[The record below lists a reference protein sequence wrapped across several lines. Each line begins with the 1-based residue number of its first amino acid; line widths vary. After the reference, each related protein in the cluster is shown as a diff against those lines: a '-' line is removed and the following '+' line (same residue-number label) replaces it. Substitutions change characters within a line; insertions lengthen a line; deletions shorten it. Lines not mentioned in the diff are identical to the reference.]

1 MIVLKHVLVGTDF
14 SAASE
19 AALTYGRALAQLFG
33 ATLHLLHVA
42 ENDFLRSTPA
52 DPRAVDAGL
61 RRALAARLTDED
73 RRTLH
78 ARAIVEVSD
87 APEEAIVEYARSA
100 PIDLIVLG
108 THGRTGVS
116 HALIGSVAERV
127 VRTAPCPVLTV
138 RQPEHEFVFSDAQ
151 KSEAAM
157 ILLKNILVATD
168 FSEPSDAAL
177 AYGRELA
184 RTFSAQLVVLNVTDN
199 IMARAYGGD
208 GFVFSDPLLQQD
220 VEAAARK
227 QADALLS
234 DEDRDQLRAKALV
247 LTSNTPAFAIVDYA
261 RANNVDLIVMGTHG
275 RGAVAQLLMGSVA
288 ERVVRTAPCPVL
300 TVRHPE
306 HEFVLPDALVAVAK
320 A

>member
-1 MIVLKHVLVGTDF
+1 M
-14 SAASE
+14 
-19 AALTYGRALAQLFG
+19 
-33 ATLHLLHVA
+33 
-42 ENDFLRSTPA
+42 
-52 DPRAVDAGL
+52 
-61 RRALAARLTDED
+61 
-73 RRTLH
+73 H

-87 APEEAIVEYARSA
+87 APEEAIVEYARSEA
-100 PIDLIVLG
+100 IDLIVLG
-108 THGRTGVS
+108 THGRTGMS
-116 HALIGSVAERV
+116 HALIGSVAERI

-138 RQPEHEFVFSDAQ
+138 RHPEHEFVFSESD

-184 RTFSAQLVVLNVTDN
+184 RTFKARLLVLNVTDN

-208 GFVFSDPLLQQD
+208 GFVFSDPALQQD

-227 QADALLS
+227 QANALLS
-234 DEDRDQLRAKALV
+234 DEDREQLSAQTV
-247 LTSNTPAFAIVDYA
+247 ILTSNTPAFTIVDYA
-261 RANNVDLIVMGTHG
+261 AANDVDLIVMGTHG
-275 RGAVAQLLMGSVA
+275 RGAVAHLLMGSVA